1 MPDLAWAFDVGGASM
16 DLEGPSD
23 WVEPFARAW
32 AAWASDPSGWKV
44 RFKQVADLPASGRSL
59 FGVLPHFEGG
69 RCLLDAPGFAGQI
82 DAGKGQALL
91 RAHPAAETV
100 DLDYFVRTA
109 FAVRAFDQGAIL
121 VHAAGIVHRGGGYAL
136 FGQSGS
142 GKTTAARLS
151 KGKPVLNDD
160 LILLR
165 PGETG
170 WEAWATPFGRRRAP
184 EVCSAPLRA
193 LFRLTPASEDRLEP
207 LPPGVAL
214 GELVANSPVVNAD
227 PERSPALLARW
238 EEVLQAVPA
247 ALLRF
252 CKSDTFWGM
261 IDARSG

>member
-1 MPDLAWAFDVGGASM
+1 MPDLAWAFDVGGISL
-16 DLEGPSD
+16 DLEGPLE
-23 WVEPFARAW
+23 WVELFARAW
-32 AAWASDPSGWKV
+32 AAWAGDLSGWTV
-44 RFKQVADLPASGRSL
+44 RFEQAADLPALGCSL
-59 FGVLPHFEGG
+59 FGALPRFESG

-82 DAGKGQALL
+82 DAGRGQALL
-91 RAHPAAETV
+91 RAHLAAEIA

-121 VHAAGIVHRGGGYAL
+121 VHAAGIVHRGVAYAL

-165 PGETG
+165 PTERG

-193 LFRLTPASEDRLEP
+193 LFRLTQASKNRLEP

-238 EEVLQAVPA
+238 EEVLRAVPI
-247 ALLRF
+247 ALLGF
-252 CKSDTFWGM
+252 CRSDAFWEM
-261 IDARSG
+261 IDGRSG